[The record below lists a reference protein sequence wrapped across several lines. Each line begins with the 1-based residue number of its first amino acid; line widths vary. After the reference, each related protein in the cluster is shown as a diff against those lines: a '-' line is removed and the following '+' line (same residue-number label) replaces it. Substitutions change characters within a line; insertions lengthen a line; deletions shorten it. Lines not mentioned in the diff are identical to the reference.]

1 MLEKMSFNSN
11 LINWFDK
18 NKRELPWRKS
28 NDPYKIWLSE
38 IILQQ
43 TQVKQGLPYYN
54 KFLENYPTVYE
65 LARSTE
71 DEVLKNWQ
79 GLGYYS
85 RARNLHSTAKYI
97 VRELN
102 GVFPKKHIDLIKLK
116 GVGDYTAS
124 AIASICFDE
133 SVAVLDGNVFRV
145 LSRYFGIEIP
155 VNSTQGIKHF
165 KNLAKS
171 LLPKKRIGDYNQAVM
186 EFGALQCKPKSP
198 NCRICPINVNCVAF
212 ATKNTE
218 NLPIKIKRSKIKDR
232 YFNFLVYLT
241 KKSETV
247 IEKRNSKG
255 IWQQLYQFP
264 LVETEFSVS
273 KKKLMSHKKD
283 LQKYNLINPEIELI
297 NENEIVHKLSHQKLH
312 IKFWKLTQK
321 IKHDNT
327 IYWNDLKK
335 YPVPSPIAE
344 FIRSYKP

>member
-1 MLEKMSFNSN
+1 MSFNSN
-11 LINWFDK
+11 LTNWFYK

-54 KFLENYPTVYE
+54 KFLENYPTVFE

-85 RARNLHSTAKYI
+85 RARNLHFTAKYI
-97 VRELN
+97 VHELN
-102 GVFPKKHIDLIKLK
+102 GIFPKKYIDLIKLK

-186 EFGALQCKPKSP
+186 EFGALQCKPKLP

-212 ATKNTE
+212 TTNNTK

-247 IEKRNSKG
+247 IEKRSVKG
-255 IWQQLYQFP
+255 IWQHLYQFP
-264 LVETEFSVS
+264 LIETEFSFS
-273 KKKLMSHKKD
+273 KKKLISYKKG
-283 LQKYNLINPEIELI
+283 LQKYNLINPEIDLI
-297 NENEIVHKLSHQKLH
+297 NKNEIVHKLSHQKLH
-312 IKFWKLTQK
+312 IKFWKLHQK
-321 IKHDNT
+321 IKHHDT

>member
-1 MLEKMSFNSN
+1 MSFNSN
-11 LINWFDK
+11 LTNWFDK

-54 KFLENYPTVYE
+54 KFLKNYPNIYE
-65 LARSTE
+65 LARSSE
-71 DEVLKNWQ
+71 NEVMKNWQ

-85 RARNLHSTAKYI
+85 RARNLHFPAKYI
-97 VRELN
+97 VHELN
-102 GVFPKKHIDLIKLK
+102 GIFPKKYIDLIKLK

-155 VNSTQGIKHF
+155 VNSTHGIKHF
-165 KNLAKS
+165 KSLAKS

-186 EFGALQCKPKSP
+186 EFGALQCKPKLP

-212 ATKNTE
+212 ATNNTK
-218 NLPIKIKRSKIKDR
+218 NLPIKIKRTKIKDR

-247 IEKRNSKG
+247 IEKRNVKG
-255 IWQQLYQFP
+255 IWQHLYQFP
-264 LVETEFSVS
+264 LIETEFSVS
-273 KKKLMSHKKD
+273 KKKLMSYKKG

-297 NENEIVHKLSHQKLH
+297 NKNEIVHKLSHQKLH
-312 IKFWKLTQK
+312 IKFWKLHQK
-321 IKHDNT
+321 IKHHNT
-327 IYWNDLKK
+327 INWNDLKK

>member
-1 MLEKMSFNSN
+1 MSFNSN
-11 LINWFDK
+11 LTNWFDK

-54 KFLENYPTVYE
+54 KFLKNYPNIYE
-65 LARSTE
+65 LARSSE
-71 DEVLKNWQ
+71 DEVMKNWQ

-85 RARNLHSTAKYI
+85 RARNLHFTAKYI
-97 VRELN
+97 VHELN
-102 GVFPKKHIDLIKLK
+102 GVFPKKYIDLIKLK

-155 VNSTQGIKHF
+155 INSTQGIKHF
-165 KNLAKS
+165 KSLAKS

-198 NCRICPINVNCVAF
+198 NCSICPINVNCVAF
-212 ATKNTE
+212 TTNNTK

-247 IEKRNSKG
+247 IEKRNVKG

-264 LVETEFSVS
+264 LIETESSVS
-273 KKKLMSHKKD
+273 KKNLMSYKKG
-283 LQKYNLINPEIELI
+283 LKKYNLINPEIELI
-297 NENEIVHKLSHQKLH
+297 NKSEIVHKLSHQRLH
-312 IKFWKLTQK
+312 IKFWKLNKK
-321 IKHDNT
+321 IKHHKT
-327 IYWNDLKK
+327 VYWNDLKK

>member
-1 MLEKMSFNSN
+1 MSFNSN
-11 LINWFDK
+11 LTNWFDK

-54 KFLENYPTVYE
+54 KFLKNYPNVYE
-65 LARSTE
+65 LARSSE
-71 DEVLKNWQ
+71 DEVMKNWQ

-85 RARNLHSTAKYI
+85 RARNLHFTAKYI
-97 VRELN
+97 VHELN
-102 GVFPKKHIDLIKLK
+102 GVFPKKYIDLIKLK

-155 VNSTQGIKHF
+155 INSTQGIKHF
-165 KNLAKS
+165 KSLAKS

-198 NCRICPINVNCVAF
+198 NCSICPINVNCVAF
-212 ATKNTE
+212 TTNNTK

-247 IEKRNSKG
+247 IEKRNVKG

-264 LVETEFSVS
+264 LIETESSVS
-273 KKKLMSHKKD
+273 KKNLISYKKR
-283 LQKYNLINPEIELI
+283 LKKYNLINPEIELI
-297 NENEIVHKLSHQKLH
+297 NKSEIVHKLSHQRLH
-312 IKFWKLTQK
+312 IKFWKLNKK
-321 IKHDNT
+321 IKHHKT
-327 IYWNDLKK
+327 VYWNDLKK

>member
-1 MLEKMSFNSN
+1 MSFNSN
-11 LINWFDK
+11 LTNWFDK

-28 NDPYKIWLSE
+28 KDPYKIWLSE

-43 TQVKQGLPYYN
+43 TQVKQGLPYYY
-54 KFLENYPTVYE
+54 KFLKNYPTVYE

-97 VRELN
+97 VHQFN
-102 GVFPKKHIDLIKLK
+102 GVFPKKYIDLIKLK

-165 KNLAKS
+165 KSLAKS

-186 EFGALQCKPKSP
+186 EFGALQCKPKLP
-198 NCRICPINVNCVAF
+198 NCRTCPINVNCVAF
-212 ATKNTE
+212 ATNNIK
-218 NLPIKIKRSKIKDR
+218 NLPIKIKRTKIKDR

-247 IEKRNSKG
+247 IEKRNVKG
-255 IWQQLYQFP
+255 IWQHLYQFP
-264 LVETEFSVS
+264 LIETKFSVS
-273 KKKLMSHKKD
+273 KKKLVSYKKS

-297 NENEIVHKLSHQKLH
+297 NKNEIVHKLSHQKLH
-312 IKFWKLTQK
+312 IKFWKLNQK
-321 IKHDNT
+321 IKHHNT
-327 IYWNDLKK
+327 VYWNDLKK

>member
-1 MLEKMSFNSN
+1 MSFNSN
-11 LINWFDK
+11 LTNWFDK

-54 KFLENYPTVYE
+54 KFLKNYPNIYE
-65 LARSTE
+65 LARSSE
-71 DEVLKNWQ
+71 DEVMKNWQ

-85 RARNLHSTAKYI
+85 RARNLLFTAKYI
-97 VRELN
+97 VHELN
-102 GVFPKKHIDLIKLK
+102 GIFPKKYIDLIKLK

-155 VNSTQGIKHF
+155 INSTQGIKHF
-165 KNLAKS
+165 KSLAKS

-198 NCRICPINVNCVAF
+198 NCSICPININCVAF
-212 ATKNTE
+212 TTNNTK

-241 KKSETV
+241 KKTETV
-247 IEKRNSKG
+247 IEKRNVKG

-264 LVETEFSVS
+264 LIETESSVS
-273 KKKLMSHKKD
+273 KKKLMSSKKG
-283 LQKYNLINPEIELI
+283 LEKYNLINPEIELI
-297 NENEIVHKLSHQKLH
+297 NKSEIVHKLSHQRLH
-312 IKFWKLTQK
+312 IKFWKLNKK
-321 IKHDNT
+321 IKHHKT
-327 IYWNDLKK
+327 VYWNDLKK

>member
-1 MLEKMSFNSN
+1 MSFNSN
-11 LINWFDK
+11 LTNWFDK

-54 KFLENYPTVYE
+54 KFLKNYPNIYE
-65 LARSTE
+65 LARSSE
-71 DEVLKNWQ
+71 DEVMKNWQ

-85 RARNLHSTAKYI
+85 RARNLHFTAKYI
-97 VRELN
+97 VHELN
-102 GVFPKKHIDLIKLK
+102 GVFPKKYIDLIKLK

-155 VNSTQGIKHF
+155 INSTQGIKHF
-165 KNLAKS
+165 KSLAKS

-198 NCRICPINVNCVAF
+198 NCSICPINVNCVAF
-212 ATKNTE
+212 TTNNTK

-247 IEKRNSKG
+247 IEKRNVKG

-264 LVETEFSVS
+264 LIETESSVS
-273 KKKLMSHKKD
+273 KKNLISYKKR
-283 LQKYNLINPEIELI
+283 LKKYNLINPEIELI
-297 NENEIVHKLSHQKLH
+297 NKSEIVHKLSHQRLH
-312 IKFWKLTQK
+312 IKFWKLNKK
-321 IKHDNT
+321 IKHHKT
-327 IYWNDLKK
+327 VYWNDLKK

>member
-1 MLEKMSFNSN
+1 
-11 LINWFDK
+11 
-18 NKRELPWRKS
+18 
-28 NDPYKIWLSE
+28 LSE

-54 KFLENYPTVYE
+54 KFLKNYPNIYE
-65 LARSTE
+65 LARSSE
-71 DEVLKNWQ
+71 DEVMKNWQ

-85 RARNLHSTAKYI
+85 RARNLHFTAKYI
-97 VRELN
+97 VHELN
-102 GVFPKKHIDLIKLK
+102 GVFPKKYIDLIKLK

-155 VNSTQGIKHF
+155 INSTQGIKHF
-165 KNLAKS
+165 KSLAKS

-198 NCRICPINVNCVAF
+198 NCSICPINVNCVAF
-212 ATKNTE
+212 TTNNTK

-247 IEKRNSKG
+247 IEKRNVKG

-264 LVETEFSVS
+264 LIETESSVS
-273 KKKLMSHKKD
+273 KKNLMSYKKG
-283 LQKYNLINPEIELI
+283 LEKYNLINPEIELI
-297 NENEIVHKLSHQKLH
+297 NKIEIVHKLSHQRLH
-312 IKFWKLTQK
+312 IKFWKLNKK
-321 IKHDNT
+321 IKHHKT
-327 IYWNDLKK
+327 VYWNDLKK

>member
-1 MLEKMSFNSN
+1 MSFNSN

-28 NDPYKIWLSE
+28 NEPYNIWLSE

-54 KFLENYPTVYE
+54 KFLENYPTVND

-85 RARNLHSTAKYI
+85 RARNLHFTAKYI
-97 VRELN
+97 VHELN
-102 GVFPKKHIDLIKLK
+102 GIFPKKYIDLIKLK

-165 KNLAKS
+165 KSLAKS

-186 EFGALQCKPKSP
+186 EFGALQCKPKLP

-212 ATKNTE
+212 ATKNTG

-283 LQKYNLINPEIELI
+283 LQKYNLISPEIELI

>member
-1 MLEKMSFNSN
+1 MSFNSN
-11 LINWFDK
+11 LTNWFDK

-54 KFLENYPTVYE
+54 KFLKNYPNIYE
-65 LARSTE
+65 LARSSE
-71 DEVLKNWQ
+71 DEVMKNWQ

-85 RARNLHSTAKYI
+85 RARNLHFTAKYI
-97 VRELN
+97 VHELN
-102 GVFPKKHIDLIKLK
+102 GIFPKKYIDLIKLK

-155 VNSTQGIKHF
+155 INSTQGIKHF
-165 KNLAKS
+165 KSLAKS

-198 NCRICPINVNCVAF
+198 NCSICPINVNCVAF
-212 ATKNTE
+212 TTNNTK

-247 IEKRNSKG
+247 IEKRNVKG

-264 LVETEFSVS
+264 LIETESSVS
-273 KKKLMSHKKD
+273 KKNLISYKKR
-283 LQKYNLINPEIELI
+283 LKKYNLINPEIELI
-297 NENEIVHKLSHQKLH
+297 NKSEIVHKLSHQRLH
-312 IKFWKLTQK
+312 IKFWKLNKK
-321 IKHDNT
+321 IKHHKT
-327 IYWNDLKK
+327 VYWNDLKK

>member
-1 MLEKMSFNSN
+1 MSFNSN

-102 GVFPKKHIDLIKLK
+102 GVFPKKYIDLIKLK

-171 LLPKKRIGDYNQAVM
+171 LLPKRIGDYNQVVM

-212 ATKNTE
+212 ATKNTK

-247 IEKRNSKG
+247 IEKEMLKVFGNNFINS
-255 IWQQLYQFP
+255 P
-264 LVETEFSVS
+264 
-273 KKKLMSHKKD
+273 
-283 LQKYNLINPEIELI
+283 
-297 NENEIVHKLSHQKLH
+297 
-312 IKFWKLTQK
+312 
-321 IKHDNT
+321 
-327 IYWNDLKK
+327 
-335 YPVPSPIAE
+335 
-344 FIRSYKP
+344 

>member
-1 MLEKMSFNSN
+1 MSFNSN
-11 LINWFDK
+11 LTNWFDK

-28 NDPYKIWLSE
+28 KDPNKIWLSE

-54 KFLENYPTVYE
+54 KFLKNYPTVYE

-97 VRELN
+97 VHQLN
-102 GVFPKKHIDLIKLK
+102 GVFPKKYIDLIKLK

-155 VNSTQGIKHF
+155 INSTQGIKHF
-165 KNLAKS
+165 KSLAKS

-186 EFGALQCKPKSP
+186 EFGALQCKPKLP
-198 NCRICPINVNCVAF
+198 NCRICPININCVAF
-212 ATKNTE
+212 ATNSTK
-218 NLPIKIKRSKIKDR
+218 NLPIKIKRTKVKDR

-247 IEKRNSKG
+247 IEKRNVKG
-255 IWQQLYQFP
+255 IWQHLYQFP
-264 LVETEFSVS
+264 LIETEFSVS
-273 KKKLMSHKKD
+273 KKKLMSYKKG

-297 NENEIVHKLSHQKLH
+297 NKNEIVHKLSHQKLH
-312 IKFWKLTQK
+312 IKFWKLHQK
-321 IKHDNT
+321 IKHHNT
-327 IYWNDLKK
+327 IHWNDLKK

>member
-1 MLEKMSFNSN
+1 MSFNSN
-11 LINWFDK
+11 LTNWFDK

-28 NDPYKIWLSE
+28 KDPYKIWLSE

-54 KFLENYPTVYE
+54 KFLKNYPTVYE

-97 VRELN
+97 VHQLN
-102 GVFPKKHIDLIKLK
+102 GVFPKKYIDLIKLK

-155 VNSTQGIKHF
+155 VNSTQGFKHF
-165 KNLAKS
+165 KSLAKS
-171 LLPKKRIGDYNQAVM
+171 LLPKKRIGDYNQAIM
-186 EFGALQCKPKSP
+186 EFGALQCKPKLP
-198 NCRICPINVNCVAF
+198 NCRICPVNINCVAF
-212 ATKNTE
+212 ATNNTK
-218 NLPIKIKRSKIKDR
+218 NLPIKIKRTKIKDR

-247 IEKRNSKG
+247 IEKRNVKG
-255 IWQQLYQFP
+255 IWQHLYQFP
-264 LVETEFSVS
+264 LIETEFSVS
-273 KKKLMSHKKD
+273 KKKLMSYKKD
-283 LQKYNLINPEIELI
+283 LQKYNLINPEIDLI
-297 NENEIVHKLSHQKLH
+297 NKNEIVHKISHQKLH
-312 IKFWKLTQK
+312 IKFWKLRQK
-321 IKHDNT
+321 MKHNNT
-327 IYWNDLKK
+327 IYWNDIKK

>member
-1 MLEKMSFNSN
+1 MSFNSN
-11 LINWFDK
+11 LTNWFDK

-28 NDPYKIWLSE
+28 KDPYKIWLSE

-54 KFLENYPTVYE
+54 KFLKNYPTVYE

-97 VRELN
+97 VHQLN
-102 GVFPKKHIDLIKLK
+102 GVFPKKYIDLIKLK

-155 VNSTQGIKHF
+155 INSTQGIKHF
-165 KNLAKS
+165 KSLAKS

-198 NCRICPINVNCVAF
+198 NCSICPININCVAF
-212 ATKNTE
+212 TTNNTK

-241 KKSETV
+241 KKTETV
-247 IEKRNSKG
+247 IEKRNVKG

-264 LVETEFSVS
+264 LIETESSVS
-273 KKKLMSHKKD
+273 KKKLMSSKKG
-283 LQKYNLINPEIELI
+283 LEKYNLINPEIELI
-297 NENEIVHKLSHQKLH
+297 NKSEIVHKLSHQRLH
-312 IKFWKLTQK
+312 IKFWKLNKK
-321 IKHDNT
+321 IKHHKT
-327 IYWNDLKK
+327 VYWNDLKK

>member
-1 MLEKMSFNSN
+1 MSFNSN
-11 LINWFDK
+11 LTNWFDK

-54 KFLENYPTVYE
+54 KFLKNYPNIYE
-65 LARSTE
+65 LARSSE
-71 DEVLKNWQ
+71 NEVMKNWQ

-85 RARNLHSTAKYI
+85 RARNLHFTAKYI
-97 VRELN
+97 VHELN
-102 GVFPKKHIDLIKLK
+102 GIFPKKYIDLIKLK

-155 VNSTQGIKHF
+155 INSTQGIKHF
-165 KNLAKS
+165 KSLAKS

-198 NCRICPINVNCVAF
+198 NCSICPINVNCVAF
-212 ATKNTE
+212 TTNNTK

-247 IEKRNSKG
+247 IEKRNVKG

-264 LVETEFSVS
+264 LIETESSVS
-273 KKKLMSHKKD
+273 KKNLMSYKKG
-283 LQKYNLINPEIELI
+283 LEKYNLINPEIELI
-297 NENEIVHKLSHQKLH
+297 NKSEIVHKLSHQRLH
-312 IKFWKLTQK
+312 IKFWKLNKK
-321 IKHDNT
+321 IKHHKT
-327 IYWNDLKK
+327 VYWNDLKK

>member
-1 MLEKMSFNSN
+1 MSFNSN
-11 LINWFDK
+11 LTNWFYK

-54 KFLENYPTVYE
+54 KFLENYPTVFE

-85 RARNLHSTAKYI
+85 RARNLHFTAKYI
-97 VRELN
+97 VHELN
-102 GVFPKKHIDLIKLK
+102 GIFPKKYIDLIKLK

-165 KNLAKS
+165 KSLAKS

-186 EFGALQCKPKSP
+186 EFGALQCKPKLP

-212 ATKNTE
+212 TTNNTK

-247 IEKRNSKG
+247 IEKRSVKG
-255 IWQQLYQFP
+255 IWQHLYQFP
-264 LVETEFSVS
+264 LIETEFSFS
-273 KKKLMSHKKD
+273 KKKLISYKKG
-283 LQKYNLINPEIELI
+283 LQKYNLINPEIDLI
-297 NENEIVHKLSHQKLH
+297 NKNEIVHKLSHQKLH
-312 IKFWKLTQK
+312 IKFWKLHQK
-321 IKHDNT
+321 IKHHDT

>member
-1 MLEKMSFNSN
+1 MSFNSN
-11 LINWFDK
+11 LTNWFDK

-54 KFLENYPTVYE
+54 KFLKNYPNVYE
-65 LARSTE
+65 LARSSE
-71 DEVLKNWQ
+71 DEVMKNWQ

-85 RARNLHSTAKYI
+85 RARNLLFTAKYI
-97 VRELN
+97 VHELN
-102 GVFPKKHIDLIKLK
+102 GIFPKKYIDLIKLK

-165 KNLAKS
+165 KSLAKS

-198 NCRICPINVNCVAF
+198 NCSICPINVNCVAF
-212 ATKNTE
+212 TTNNTK

-241 KKSETV
+241 KKTETV
-247 IEKRNSKG
+247 IEKRNVKG

-264 LVETEFSVS
+264 LIETESSVS
-273 KKKLMSHKKD
+273 KKKLMSSKKG
-283 LQKYNLINPEIELI
+283 LEKYNLINPEIELI
-297 NENEIVHKLSHQKLH
+297 NKSEIVHKLSHQRLH
-312 IKFWKLTQK
+312 IKFWKLNKK
-321 IKHDNT
+321 IKHHKT
-327 IYWNDLKK
+327 VYWNDLKK

>member
-1 MLEKMSFNSN
+1 MSFNSN
-11 LINWFDK
+11 LTNWFDK

-54 KFLENYPTVYE
+54 KFLKNYPNVYE
-65 LARSTE
+65 LARSSE
-71 DEVLKNWQ
+71 DEVMKNWQ

-85 RARNLHSTAKYI
+85 RARNLLFTAKYI
-97 VRELN
+97 VHELN
-102 GVFPKKHIDLIKLK
+102 GIFPKKYIDLIKLK

-155 VNSTQGIKHF
+155 INSTQGIKHF
-165 KNLAKS
+165 KSLAKS

-198 NCRICPINVNCVAF
+198 NCSICPININCVAF
-212 ATKNTE
+212 TTNNTK

-241 KKSETV
+241 KKTETV
-247 IEKRNSKG
+247 IEKRNVKG

-264 LVETEFSVS
+264 LIETESAVS
-273 KKKLMSHKKD
+273 KKKLMSSKKG
-283 LQKYNLINPEIELI
+283 LEKYNLINPEIELI
-297 NENEIVHKLSHQKLH
+297 NKSEIVHKLSHQRLH
-312 IKFWKLTQK
+312 IKFWKLNKK
-321 IKHDNT
+321 IKHHKT
-327 IYWNDLKK
+327 VYWNDLKK

>member
-1 MLEKMSFNSN
+1 MSFNSN
-11 LINWFDK
+11 LTNWFDK

-54 KFLENYPTVYE
+54 KFLKNYPNIYE
-65 LARSTE
+65 LARSSE
-71 DEVLKNWQ
+71 DEVMKNWQ

-85 RARNLHSTAKYI
+85 RARNLHFTAKYI
-97 VRELN
+97 VHELN
-102 GVFPKKHIDLIKLK
+102 GIFPKKYIDLIKLK

-155 VNSTQGIKHF
+155 INSTQGIKHF
-165 KNLAKS
+165 KSLAKS

-198 NCRICPINVNCVAF
+198 NCSICPINVNCVAF
-212 ATKNTE
+212 TTNNTK

-247 IEKRNSKG
+247 IEKRNVKG

-264 LVETEFSVS
+264 LIETESSVS
-273 KKKLMSHKKD
+273 KKNLMSYKKG
-283 LQKYNLINPEIELI
+283 LEKYNLINPEIELI
-297 NENEIVHKLSHQKLH
+297 NKSEIVHKLSHQRLH
-312 IKFWKLTQK
+312 IKFWKLNKK
-321 IKHDNT
+321 IKHHKT
-327 IYWNDLKK
+327 VYWNDLKK

>member
-1 MLEKMSFNSN
+1 MSFNSN
-11 LINWFDK
+11 LTNWFDK

-54 KFLENYPTVYE
+54 KFLKNYPNIYE
-65 LARSTE
+65 LARSSE
-71 DEVLKNWQ
+71 DEVMKNWQ

-85 RARNLHSTAKYI
+85 RARNLHFTAKYI
-97 VRELN
+97 VHELN
-102 GVFPKKHIDLIKLK
+102 GVFPKKYIDLIKLK

-155 VNSTQGIKHF
+155 INSTQGIKHF
-165 KNLAKS
+165 KSLAKS

-198 NCRICPINVNCVAF
+198 NCSICPINVNCVAF
-212 ATKNTE
+212 TTNNTK

-247 IEKRNSKG
+247 IEKRNVKG

-264 LVETEFSVS
+264 LIETESSVS
-273 KKKLMSHKKD
+273 KKNLMSYKKG
-283 LQKYNLINPEIELI
+283 LEKYNLINPEIELI
-297 NENEIVHKLSHQKLH
+297 NKSEIVHKLSHQRLH
-312 IKFWKLTQK
+312 IKFWKLNKK
-321 IKHDNT
+321 IKHHKT
-327 IYWNDLKK
+327 VYWNDLKK